1 LLLLQVEL
9 QKVADLT
16 GLLAMKHEDAAS
28 MSREN
33 SELVLGMSSDPG
45 DQVRVFLASGGAGH
59 VK

>member
-1 LLLLQVEL
+1 
-9 QKVADLT
+9 VADLT